1 MAQNRIIS
9 KLLQILGFSALSA
22 IVCGIVLAAFL
33 DWEYARSGFYSVFFV
48 DSLQIRFNQSF
59 FYILIIV
66 FLYIFIFHALNRF
79 ITNVNVATFLAT
91 ATAGLPFFLVLSYYI
106 NRLYLPLFF
115 EFQSILWNTLLIC
128 AFCISSFLVS
138 RIFDK
143 WFRSHQTIFLTFL
156 GPSLILLFNLIGL
169 VHSNTQS
176 PKSPNVIFILV
187 DCLRADHL
195 GSYGYH
201 RATSPHLDRFAKDSV
216 LFRQAISQST
226 FTKTSMASIMTG
238 QYPYE
243 HGVYRGNKENPDES
257 ITSDV
262 LSLRENTLAEELLKM
277 GVLTSGW
284 IEQAHLTASSGF
296 AQGFVR
302 YRERQGKITKM
313 NARFLKWASQI
324 GRHHQFFTYLHYIDL
339 HRPYKPKSPF
349 DSRFGVYRKIDS
361 GKYSDWQA
369 SLEKQIPNL
378 DKSDLL
384 QLAALYDG
392 LIAMIDQEIG
402 NLFEELKTLGL
413 YDNSLII
420 VTSDHGEAFLE
431 HGFLAHSN
439 TPYEEL
445 IRVPLIIKFP
455 SSQFKGSI
463 IDRQVRHIDLLPTLL
478 DYLGKKSS
486 SSSGASLLRLLE
498 NPSANFPQ
506 FAVSEF
512 EETIALRSQNSKYIR
527 FNDTKAEFYDLIHDP
542 DEKKNLMNSRQT
554 ETGNFREIAAKIIFL
569 RSKNVGKEV
578 TVDEK
583 TVEELKAL
591 GYLD

>member
-1 MAQNRIIS
+1 MTRIRIIS
-9 KLLQILGFSALSA
+9 KLLQILSFSALSA

-106 NRLYLPLFF
+106 NKLYLAGFF

-128 AFCISSFLVS
+128 AFCISSFLLS

-143 WFRSHQTIFLTFL
+143 WFQSHQTIFLTFL

-169 VHSNTQS
+169 LHSNTQS
-176 PKSPNVIFILV
+176 PRSPNIIFILV

-243 HGVYRGNKENPDES
+243 HGVYRGNKENPDDR

-262 LSLRENTLAEELLKM
+262 LSLHENTLAEELLKM
-277 GVLTSGW
+277 GFLTSAW

-339 HRPYKPKSPF
+339 HRPYKPKPPF
-349 DSRFGVYRKIDS
+349 DTRFGVYRKMDS
-361 GKYSDWQA
+361 GKYSAWQA

-392 LIAMIDQEIG
+392 SIAMIDQEIG

-486 SSSGASLLRLLE
+486 SSSGVSLLRLPE

-506 FAVSEF
+506 IAVSEF

-554 ETGNFREIAAKIIFL
+554 ETGNFRKIAEKILFF
-569 RSKNVGKEV
+569 RTKNIGKEV